1 MKEFLKKSWQ
11 YFLIVPVIIAVI
23 AGIFLNLP
31 QKEEELTIMASDIN
45 IKVDEKAKI
54 ICELSI
60 KEAESEFFVEDK
72 NVASVV
78 DDEVYG
84 VSVGHTTLKIVAT
97 FRNSR
102 VTKEVNVMVFD
113 EENNTQDDTQETP
126 SEDTDTPSDEN
137 ISPET
142 PSDDITTP
150 SDEELEEKE
159 YIIVKC
165 GFQEVDFLEFQLGQS
180 KVISILTNVEFEI
193 EKSDGIFVEEIGG
206 VEGAFKV
213 TASKEGEFE
222 IKFISQNI
230 VKIIKVKVE
239 LFS

>member
-1 MKEFLKKSWQ
+1 MKEFMKKSWQ

-72 NVASVV
+72 NVASLV

-84 VSVGHTTLKIVAT
+84 VSVGQTTLKIVAT

-102 VTKEVNVMVFD
+102 VSKEVNVMVFD
-113 EENNTQDDTQETP
+113 EENDTQDDTQETP

-165 GFQEVDFLEFQLGQS
+165 GFQEIDFLELQLGQS

>member
-113 EENNTQDDTQETP
+113 EENGTQDDTQETP
-126 SEDTDTPSDEN
+126 SEDTDTPNDEN

-165 GFQEVDFLEFQLGQS
+165 GFQEIDFLELQLGQS
-180 KVISILTNVEFEI
+180 KVISILTNVKFEM

-206 VEGAFKV
+206 VEGSFKV